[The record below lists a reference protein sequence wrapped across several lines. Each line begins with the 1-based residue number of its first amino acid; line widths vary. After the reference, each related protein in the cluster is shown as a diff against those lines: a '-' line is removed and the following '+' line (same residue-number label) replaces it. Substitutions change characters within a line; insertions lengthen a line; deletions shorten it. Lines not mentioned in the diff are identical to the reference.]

1 MQARLIG
8 VVLAAGL
15 AMAATAMP
23 ALAQSPL
30 DGPLASPDATPPA
43 VHATTPHAK
52 SKPRKLHHAA
62 AKGAK
67 VPGSES
73 DAAVPRPTS
82 AEAPSSKTAPGDAV
96 DLGMKWNGSND
107 GSAQTKFQS
116 GPNTSPGSGAEVGMK
131 LHF

>member
-1 MQARLIG
+1 MRARLI
-8 VVLAAGL
+8 LAAL
-15 AMAATAMP
+15 AASVSLAAP

-30 DGPLASPDATPPA
+30 DGPLAVPDAAPSTQAPA
-43 VHATTPHAK
+43 THART
-52 SKPRKLHHAA
+52 KPRKTHHAA

-67 VPGSES
+67 LPAAAA

-82 AEAPSSKTAPGDAV
+82 AEAPAHAAAPADAF

-116 GPNTSPGSGAEVGMK
+116 GPNTSPGTGAEVGMK